1 MIRLERAY
9 QDGGAQDGF
18 RVLVDR
24 LWPRGL
30 SKERAR
36 LDLWL
41 REVAPST
48 QLREWYG
55 HRPERQEEFERRYRQ
70 ELAGSEGLHTLV
82 QVCREHPVVTL
93 LTATRDIALS
103 ELPILQEVLESTM
116 GGTATTRS

>member
-1 MIRLERAY
+1 MIRLQRAY
-9 QDGGAQDGF
+9 QDAGEHDGF

-55 HRPERQEEFERRYRQ
+55 HRPDRQPEFERRYRQ
-70 ELAGSEGLHTLV
+70 ELAGSEGLETLV
-82 QVCREHPVVTL
+82 QVCSEHPIVTL

-103 ELPILQEVLESTM
+103 ELPILQSVLEASV
-116 GGTATTRS
+116 RSQPAKPR